1 MCVPPSIIVNNYTEW
16 FGVMQFSGFFFA
28 PIVGFVMDWKPKTK
42 RNKKTDI
49 GFVAGYLLTSFL
61 ALVLN
66 ILILVP
72 ILQVQVSEKWK

>member
-1 MCVPPSIIVNNYTEW
+1 
-16 FGVMQFSGFFFA
+16 MQFSGFFFA